1 MLSLKDREIY
11 EIIIVEIENYKSS
24 DHDKMSKRINY
35 AAKSPALDT
44 ILNNIFLKT
53 AMINLELKYYYEEV
67 IGVSKYILEQ
77 YLTGKSIGVQLYI
90 KEIDTFYKE
99 KLIGRLDKLKDTIR
113 SDIPIKISEIQET
126 HQRIRKDQDKLNKM
140 KQDPQY
146 NNMQRWGIQL
156 SLERVIEIDSKLM
169 NLTKLLSYITEKQ
182 KEQE

>member
-44 ILNNIFLKT
+44 MLNNIFLKT

-99 KLIGRLDKLKDTIR
+99 KLIRRLNKLKDTIR
-113 SDIPIKISEIQET
+113 SDIPIK
-126 HQRIRKDQDKLNKM
+126 
-140 KQDPQY
+140 
-146 NNMQRWGIQL
+146 
-156 SLERVIEIDSKLM
+156 
-169 NLTKLLSYITEKQ
+169 
-182 KEQE
+182 